1 MHRIIEID
9 NKAQNARFHGVV
21 ITLHSLGQHCNSRVY
36 NTHTHMHAFVFIT
49 ETDCNLIKDSN
60 TLQIEDD
67 KCAVTITN
75 KISTELSNMMK
86 NNFAT

>member
-1 MHRIIEID
+1 
-9 NKAQNARFHGVV
+9 
-21 ITLHSLGQHCNSRVY
+21 
-36 NTHTHMHAFVFIT
+36 MHAFVFIT

>member
-1 MHRIIEID
+1 M
-9 NKAQNARFHGVV
+9 
-21 ITLHSLGQHCNSRVY
+21 ITLVLANTVIVECT
-36 NTHTHMHAFVFIT
+36 THTYRHAFVFIT

-75 KISTELSNMMK
+75 KISTKLSNMMK